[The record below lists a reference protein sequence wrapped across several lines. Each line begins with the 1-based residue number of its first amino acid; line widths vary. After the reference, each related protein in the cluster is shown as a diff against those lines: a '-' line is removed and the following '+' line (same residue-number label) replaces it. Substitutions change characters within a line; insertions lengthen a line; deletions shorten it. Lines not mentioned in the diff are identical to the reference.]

1 MKPVSAIVIGL
12 GPHVML
18 LSARQ
23 MKTIL
28 WLVTEMENALV
39 LENVPATKDIA
50 VPFVRSKVGSCNCE
64 Y

>member
-12 GPHVML
+12 GLRVMF

-50 VPFVRSKVGSCNCE
+50 VLFVKSKVGSYN
-64 Y
+64 